1 VCLGKCSRPVQIKF
15 VYFGVNIIKAA
26 GRNCS
31 TSASCNNKKIQ
42 VIIYPNLYRDKLE
55 DISFASRDEPIIY
68 RDLFYVR
75 HFFHLLQTN
84 SSTLKF
90 HEAAPIRL
98 ITEIKHLGEL
108 HRFELRRLT
117 PHLFRQKTHRASLN
131 NLHSR
136 TPVRIIHFHQTRH
149 HIYFPCFP
157 QFFFTYRGLPHLPR
171 SKTPEKNRLA
181 QLPLS
186 NSGRNKSRRVVII
199 VGGGTVP
206 GINFS

>member
-1 VCLGKCSRPVQIKF
+1 MFSTHANKICLFRCEHHQSRTD
-15 VYFGVNIIKAA
+15 
-26 GRNCS
+26 RNCS

-136 TPVRIIHFHQTRH
+136 TPRTNNSFSPDPPP
-149 HIYFPCFP
+149 HIFSMFSPV
-157 QFFFTYRGLPHLPR
+157 FFTYRGLPHLPR
-171 SKTPEKNRLA
+171 SKTPEKNHLA
-181 QLPLS
+181 QLPPS